1 MAQLSHA
8 KGGVR
13 VVTGSFTG
21 ESTPTIVA
29 GKGTFSVTYAANV
42 YTVVIKGPEPVCQEM
57 VVSLSLEGVAGSD
70 FADAADAGILVSEV
84 TAEETGTFKV
94 RAYDGAG
101 TAGPVEDDHLVHFV
115 AYLHTATETV

>member
-29 GKGTFSVTYAANV
+29 GKGTFSVAYSANV
-42 YTVVIKGPEPVCQEM
+42 YTVTIKGPEPVCQEM
-57 VVSLSLEGVAGSD
+57 VVSLTLEGVAGSD
-70 FADAADAGILVSEV
+70 FGVAADASMLVAEV
-84 TAEETGTFKV
+84 TAEATGTFKV
-94 RAYDGAG
+94 RAYDNVAG
-101 TAGPVEDDHLVHFV
+101 GGPVVDDHIIHLVT
-115 AYLHTATETV
+115 YLHTATETV